1 MPISTNA
8 PTCRTSSKGIITPI
22 VLAIGLLTCH
32 AVVSAQ
38 SDLRLIEAV
47 QQKNMVPK
55 AGKLVYGT
63 WIKAGRISFGMGI
76 PGEPE
81 GLKVGILVHY
91 TSPGG

>member
-1 MPISTNA
+1 MTLMPISTNA

-47 QQKNMVPK
+47 QQKNMVRAK
-55 AGKLVYGT
+55 ELINADVN
-63 WIKAGRISFGMGI
+63 
-76 PGEPE
+76 
-81 GLKVGILVHY
+81 VN
-91 TSPGG
+91 